1 MDVLWHSDRD
11 LQSYQ
16 EGGDL
21 KQRRTRFLPCPSSF
35 RLWSWR
41 VWRLEG
47 GRCATAA
54 CYYHPRIKILFSYI
68 YHKHF
73 IAQLL
78 SLPLGCICHR
88 SDRTKRRLS
97 FLPPTRTPGAAR
109 FLFPLSIPPNL
120 PYGSV
125 GLKVHLF
132 QLANDLFWAVGK
144 YLSQLVLVLKSL
156 RDGAEG
162 SAKSI
167 NLSENGDM
175 IYAGWVAH
183 SAGAEGL
190 GTGTKRRIRAT

>member
-35 RLWSWR
+35 CLWSWR
-41 VWRLEG
+41 VWRLDG

-54 CYYHPRIKILFSYI
+54 CYYHPRIKILSSYI

-73 IAQLL
+73 SSPSCCPSHSVAFVIGATEQKGDCL
-78 SLPLGCICHR
+78 S
-88 SDRTKRRLS
+88 
-97 FLPPTRTPGAAR
+97 PPHTDSGAAQ

-120 PYGSV
+120 SYGSV

-183 SAGAEGL
+183 SARAEGL
-190 GTGTKRRIRAT
+190 GTGTKRQIHAT